1 MWVISLFIIAIYLI
15 TVAYIDYTMQE
26 KLKNL
31 GLKIKNGNTA
41 LIGDELEGI
50 IDAVKNR
57 RPIFMD
63 NDDED
68 EDDENED
75 DENEDSDEYFMG

>member
-68 EDDENED
+68 EDDD